1 VPIIQPQLGALEYQ
15 LESELVLLV
24 VGQPGE
30 QLLMELEHM
39 VLVFMQ
45 FLAALVGD
53 KRKTVLH
60 TCGRWSAVIYCI
72 KHL

>member
-1 VPIIQPQLGALEYQ
+1 MPIIQPQLGALEYQ

-24 VGQPGE
+24 VGQTGE

-45 FLAALVGD
+45 FLVALVGD
-53 KRKTVLH
+53 KRITVLH